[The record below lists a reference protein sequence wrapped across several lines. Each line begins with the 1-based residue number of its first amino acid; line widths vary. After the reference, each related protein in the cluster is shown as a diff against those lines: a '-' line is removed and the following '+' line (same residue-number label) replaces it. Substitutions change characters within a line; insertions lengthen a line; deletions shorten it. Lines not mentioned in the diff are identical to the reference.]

1 MFQLLRTSI
10 PAPSSGF
17 GKVTGEIFDTT
28 MLALSDNLA
37 QCFSALRGH
46 KLRAS
51 LTALGLTM
59 GVATLIAVMTI
70 VQGANIYVEQ
80 KIANLGTNVFQI
92 ARTPFAVTDFT
103 IIIKALK
110 YRKIEMED
118 MAAVAEGCSACE
130 EVGASASTSVRARS
144 GNKDQED
151 VSLYGQSAN
160 MADIDSRTVEIGRYF
175 TPSEAEHKANVC
187 LVGDTLVREL
197 FLGMDPLGRTVRI
210 GSDVFVVIG
219 VMEKI
224 GNVLGQ
230 DQDNFVIIPLP
241 VFLRLQGTNSSI
253 TINVKT
259 STQNF
264 EVAQDQAHL
273 ILRSRR
279 HLMGDMDDDFFIGT
293 KESYMALWRSISS
306 AFFGVF
312 IMVSAI
318 SVVIGGI
325 VIMNVMLVSVTLR
338 RREIG
343 VRRAVGATKQDIL
356 RQFMVESVMQCVA
369 GGLAG
374 VTLGL
379 LVALALRTY
388 TPFPA
393 SVQTWVAVLG
403 VLLSSAVGLFFGIY
417 PAWRASQLDPV
428 VALRSD

>member
-1 MFQLLRTSI
+1 
-10 PAPSSGF
+10 
-17 GKVTGEIFDTT
+17 
-28 MLALSDNLA
+28 MLAVSDNLA

-59 GVATLIAVMTI
+59 GVATLITVMTI
-70 VQGANIYVEQ
+70 VQGANLYVEQ
-80 KIANLGTNVFQI
+80 KIANMGTNVFQI

-103 IIIKALK
+103 IIIKSLK
-110 YRKIEMED
+110 YRKIELDD
-118 MAAVAEGCSACE
+118 MAAVAEGCTACG
-130 EVGASASTSVRARS
+130 EVGASASATVRARS
-144 GNKDQED
+144 GDKEQQD
-151 VSLYGQSAN
+151 VNLYGQTAN
-160 MADIDSRTVEIGRYF
+160 MADIDSRTVEAGRYF
-175 TPSEAEHKANVC
+175 TPSEAEHKTNVC
-187 LVGDTLVREL
+187 LIGDTIVREL
-197 FLGMDPLGRTVRI
+197 FLGMDPLGRSVRI
-210 GSDVFVVIG
+210 GSDEFVVIG

-230 DQDNFVIIPLP
+230 DQDNFVIIPLS
-241 VFLRLQGTNSSI
+241 VFLRLQGMNSSI

-259 STQNF
+259 GKQNF
-264 EVAQDQAHL
+264 EMAQDQARL

-279 HLMGDMDDDFFIGT
+279 HLMGNMEDDYFIGT
-293 KESYMALWRSISS
+293 KDSYMALWRSISS

-356 RQFMVESVMQCVA
+356 RQFIVESVIQCIA
-369 GGLAG
+369 GGFAG
-374 VTLGL
+374 VSLGF

-393 SVQTWVAVLG
+393 SVQTWVAILG
-403 VLLSSAVGLFFGIY
+403 VFLSSAVGLFFGIY
-417 PAWRASQLDPV
+417 PAFRASQLDPV